1 MCCLSYQ
8 VLARKWRPKIYSE
21 VVGQK
26 HVLQALIN
34 ALNNNRLHHAYLFS
48 GTRGVG
54 KTTLGR
60 IFAKSLN
67 CDEGVGAEP
76 CGICTSCREIDE
88 GRFVDLLEV
97 DAASRTKVDETRELL
112 ENVQYAPTKG
122 RFKVYLIDEVH
133 MLTNHSF
140 NALLKTLEEPPPHVK
155 FILATTD
162 PQKLP
167 VTILSRCLKL
177 NLSAISHEMI
187 SDHMAFVLEQEKVPA
202 EDSALRL
209 IAKSALGSMR
219 DALSLLDQA
228 IAHGNGEV
236 KDTAVR
242 EMLGT
247 INNKDVVGIVRAL
260 IDEDPAALLH
270 QVGQLVSQGVIFSA
284 VLSELVS
291 TLHLLALA
299 QLVPDAL
306 DDEHAHLLELSSQI
320 SADEIQLYYQIALMG
335 QKDLPLAPDP
345 RAGFEMVLL
354 RMFAFRPDEE
364 AAVQQSPPAI
374 APRQSSVPVRTLS
387 PVSNGLSSAES
398 AATSSATAATA
409 TTATTATTG
418 SAAAKRAIN
427 NSGAGSSAV
436 VKSSKEAIGKD
447 LGRRAVAGIQAE
459 GSVQASAPQNESTQV
474 SRVGVVDITDESAS
488 GVKPANQAWE
498 STVNQLPLT
507 GMARQLISNSQ
518 FLGKKNGTLS
528 IKLDQV
534 NANLAGEA
542 ILERVQQALSQFYNE
557 SLKLKIVEGVLQE
570 STPAEQQ
577 AKRQSD
583 ALDDAVKSMQSDPNI
598 VAMEKTFGTQLDPKS
613 VKLIK
618 NDENRGE

>member
-1 MCCLSYQ
+1 LSYQ
-8 VLARKWRPKIYSE
+8 VLARKWRPKAFSE

-67 CDEGVGAEP
+67 CDQGISADP
-76 CGICTSCREIDE
+76 CGVCISCREIDE
-88 GRFVDLLEV
+88 GRFIDLLEV
-97 DAASRTKVDETRELL
+97 DAASRTKVDETREML
-112 ENVQYAPTKG
+112 ENVQYAPTRG

-133 MLTNHSF
+133 MLTTHSF

-167 VTILSRCLKL
+167 VTILSRCLKF
-177 NLSAISHEMI
+177 NLSAISHELI
-187 SDHMAFVLEQEKVPA
+187 SGHMAFVLGQEKVPA
-202 EDSALRL
+202 DESALRL

-236 KDTAVR
+236 KDAAVR

-247 INNKDVVGIVRAL
+247 INTQDVVGIIRAL
-260 IDEDPAALLH
+260 IDADPAALMK
-270 QVGQLVSQGVIFSA
+270 QVSILSSQGVIFSS
-284 VLSELVS
+284 VLAELVS

-306 DDEHAHLLELSSQI
+306 EDENAHLLEIAAEL

-335 QKDLPLAPDP
+335 QNDLPLAPDP
-345 RAGFEMVLL
+345 KAGFEMVVL
-354 RMFAFRPDEE
+354 RMFAFRPDEGE
-364 AAVQQSPPAI
+364 ASIPVSSQSHRVANENKSLPSARPAVPKNPAQQAI
-374 APRQSSVPVRTLS
+374 NKETNNGANNGANREPRQGGNPNT
-387 PVSNGLSSAES
+387 PVSPA
-398 AATSSATAATA
+398 
-409 TTATTATTG
+409 
-418 SAAAKRAIN
+418 
-427 NSGAGSSAV
+427 
-436 VKSSKEAIGKD
+436 
-447 LGRRAVAGIQAE
+447 
-459 GSVQASAPQNESTQV
+459 
-474 SRVGVVDITDESAS
+474 
-488 GVKPANQAWE
+488 KPANQAWE
-498 STVNQLPLT
+498 ATVNQLPLT
-507 GMARQLISNSQ
+507 GMARQLIANSQ
-518 FLGKKNGTLS
+518 FLGKENGTLS
-528 IKLDQV
+528 VKLDPV
-534 NANLAGEA
+534 NANLAGGA

-557 SLKLKIVEGVLQE
+557 PLKLKVVEGELQE

-577 AKRQSD
+577 AKRQVD
-583 ALDDAVKSMQSDPNI
+583 ALDDAVRTLQSDPNI

-618 NDENRGE
+618 NNE

>member
-1 MCCLSYQ
+1 LSYQ
-8 VLARKWRPKIYSE
+8 VLARKWRPKAFAE

-67 CDEGVGAEP
+67 CEQGISAEP
-76 CGICTSCREIDE
+76 CGVCTSCREIDE

-112 ENVQYAPTKG
+112 DNVQYAPTRG

-133 MLTNHSF
+133 MLTSHSF

-167 VTILSRCLKL
+167 VTILSRCLKF
-177 NLSAISHEMI
+177 NLSAISHELI
-187 SDHMAFVLEQEKVPA
+187 SGHMAYVLEQEKVPA
-202 EDSALRL
+202 DDSALRL

-236 KDTAVR
+236 KDATVR

-247 INNKDVVGIVRAL
+247 INNQDVVGIIRGL
-260 IDEDPAALLH
+260 IDADPAALMK
-270 QVGQLVSQGVIFSA
+270 QVGVLASQGVIFQS
-284 VLSELVS
+284 VLAELVS

-299 QLVPDAL
+299 QLVPAAL
-306 DDEHAHLLELSSQI
+306 DEEQSHLLEIAGQL

-335 QKDLPLAPDP
+335 QNDLPLAPDP
-345 RAGFEMVLL
+345 RAGFEMVVL
-354 RMFAFRPDEE
+354 RMFAFRPDEIDV
-364 AAVQQSPPAI
+364 AVTQKT
-374 APRQSSVPVRTLS
+374 SSIPVKTLS
-387 PVSNGLSSAES
+387 PAGRAGGNNEAGRSVAQSAQASSRKAGP
-398 AATSSATAATA
+398 TSEPNAQAVVTPQP
-409 TTATTATTG
+409 
-418 SAAAKRAIN
+418 AAKP
-427 NSGAGSSAV
+427 V
-436 VKSSKEAIGKD
+436 
-447 LGRRAVAGIQAE
+447 
-459 GSVQASAPQNESTQV
+459 
-474 SRVGVVDITDESAS
+474 
-488 GVKPANQAWE
+488 NQAWE
-498 STVNQLPLT
+498 TTVNQLPLT
-507 GMARQLISNSQ
+507 GMARQLIANSQ
-518 FLGKKNGTLS
+518 FLGKENGTIS
-528 IKLDQV
+528 IKLDPV
-534 NANLAGEA
+534 NSNLAGGA
-542 ILERVQQALSQFYNE
+542 ILERVQQALGQFYNE
-557 SLKLKIVEGVLQE
+557 PLKLKIVEGELQE

-577 AKRQSD
+577 AKRKSD
-583 ALDDAVKSMQSDPNI
+583 ALDDAVRSMQSDPNI
-598 VAMEKTFGTQLDPKS
+598 MAMEKTFGTQLDPKS
-613 VKLIK
+613 VKLVNK
-618 NDENRGE
+618 SDN

>member
-1 MCCLSYQ
+1 MSYQ
-8 VLARKWRPKIYSE
+8 VLARKWRPKAFAE

-67 CDEGVGAEP
+67 CEQGISAEP
-76 CGICTSCREIDE
+76 CGVCTSCREIDE

-112 ENVQYAPTKG
+112 DNVQYAPTRG

-133 MLTNHSF
+133 MLTSHSF

-167 VTILSRCLKL
+167 VTILSRCLKF
-177 NLSAISHEMI
+177 NLSAISHELI
-187 SDHMAFVLEQEKVPA
+187 SGHMAYVLEQEKVPA
-202 EDSALRL
+202 DDSALRL

-236 KDTAVR
+236 KDATVR

-247 INNKDVVGIVRAL
+247 INNQDVVGIIRGL
-260 IDEDPAALLH
+260 IDADPAALMK
-270 QVGQLVSQGVIFSA
+270 QVGVLASQGVIFQS
-284 VLSELVS
+284 VLAELVS

-299 QLVPDAL
+299 QLVPAAL
-306 DDEHAHLLELSSQI
+306 DEEQSHLLEIAGQL

-335 QKDLPLAPDP
+335 QNDLPLAPDP
-345 RAGFEMVLL
+345 RAGFEMVVL
-354 RMFAFRPDEE
+354 RMFAFRPDEIDV
-364 AAVQQSPPAI
+364 AVTQKT
-374 APRQSSVPVRTLS
+374 SSIPVKTLS
-387 PVSNGLSSAES
+387 PAGRAGGNNEAGRSVAQSAQASSRKAGP
-398 AATSSATAATA
+398 TSEPNAQAVVTPQP
-409 TTATTATTG
+409 
-418 SAAAKRAIN
+418 AAKP
-427 NSGAGSSAV
+427 V
-436 VKSSKEAIGKD
+436 
-447 LGRRAVAGIQAE
+447 
-459 GSVQASAPQNESTQV
+459 
-474 SRVGVVDITDESAS
+474 
-488 GVKPANQAWE
+488 NQAWE
-498 STVNQLPLT
+498 TTVNQLPLT
-507 GMARQLISNSQ
+507 GMARQLIANSQ
-518 FLGKKNGTLS
+518 FLGKENGTIS
-528 IKLDQV
+528 IKLDPV
-534 NANLAGEA
+534 NSNLAGGA
-542 ILERVQQALSQFYNE
+542 ILERVQQALGQFYNE
-557 SLKLKIVEGVLQE
+557 PLKLKIVEGELQE

-577 AKRQSD
+577 AKRKSD
-583 ALDDAVKSMQSDPNI
+583 ALDDAVRSMQSDPNI
-598 VAMEKTFGTQLDPKS
+598 MAMEKTFGTQLDPKS
-613 VKLIK
+613 VKLVNK
-618 NDENRGE
+618 SDN